1 MTYQIHTGR
10 CEDVLK
16 TLPANSLDALVTDA
30 PYGLTDNLGP
40 DTLRTVLAH
49 WLAGV
54 ECEHKGGGFMGKDWD
69 SFVPSPAIFGEALRV
84 LKPGAWCAVFA
95 GSRTQDL
102 MTLSLRLAGFEVKD
116 VGMWLYGTGFPKSLN
131 VAKAIRAAL
140 DVEAPEWEDFGTAL
154 KPAYEPFI
162 LCRKPLEGTYA
173 QNITRYGVGAL
184 NIGACRIPTGESLEG
199 GAGALLSN
207 VRDGSL
213 PAGAEWVPAVGGR
226 WPANILHDGS
236 DEVVDLFPA
245 QAGAAAPVKG
255 TEPSAEGNGLVYDLR
270 ARVATHHHADKGSAA
285 RFFYC
290 TKVTKA
296 ERDIGMERFVP
307 FTASDMTGGRKE
319 GSAGIN
325 DPRAG
330 AGRTAGAKNPHPTVK
345 PIALMRYVCRLVTPP
360 GGKILDMFMGSGS
373 NGCAAVDEGFDFIGI
388 EMNPDDCVTASARIG
403 YFYKRAERRGACD

>member
-213 PAGAEWVPAVGGR
+213 PAGA
-226 WPANILHDGS
+226 
-236 DEVVDLFPA
+236 
-245 QAGAAAPVKG
+245 
-255 TEPSAEGNGLVYDLR
+255 
-270 ARVATHHHADKGSAA
+270 
-285 RFFYC
+285 
-290 TKVTKA
+290 
-296 ERDIGMERFVP
+296 
-307 FTASDMTGGRKE
+307 
-319 GSAGIN
+319 
-325 DPRAG
+325 
-330 AGRTAGAKNPHPTVK
+330 
-345 PIALMRYVCRLVTPP
+345 
-360 GGKILDMFMGSGS
+360 
-373 NGCAAVDEGFDFIGI
+373 
-388 EMNPDDCVTASARIG
+388 
-403 YFYKRAERRGACD
+403 